1 MKVPENDVT
10 IHRNDAGGVELLVD
24 GHDIA
29 PNVSS
34 WRVDDQGADAPLLT
48 VTIPCVRLRMDVGEA
63 PFPGTTTAPPVRQDP
78 PSVTAARRHALV
90 SADKEQSP
98 WPAR

>member
-1 MKVPENDVT
+1 MKIPENDVT
-10 IHRNDAGGVELLVD
+10 IHRNDAGGVEMLVD

-48 VTIPCVRLRMDVGEA
+48 VTIPCTRLRMDVGYVN
-63 PFPGTTTAPPVRQDP
+63 PPPPVHITNRPIDAVG
-78 PSVTAARRHALV
+78 STGA
-90 SADKEQSP
+90 S